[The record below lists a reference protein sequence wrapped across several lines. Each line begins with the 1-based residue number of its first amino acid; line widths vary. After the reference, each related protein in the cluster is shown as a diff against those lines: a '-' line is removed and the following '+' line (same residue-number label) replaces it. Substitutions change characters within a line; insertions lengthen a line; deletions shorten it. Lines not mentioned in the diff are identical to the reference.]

1 MDLGTSA
8 PHIHIHSD
16 GDDLSIRRLHLIFIE
31 SLRTMKSCH
40 PIKSQKVRNSYL
52 VGSRRVGGKDLRDK
66 KSVPSEGRFRVLLDS
81 WKRKTISYAEGL
93 FLHTRCLI
101 QLWGPLGTSL
111 LLCSCAYSA
120 SSLGSCSFCAL
131 VRAPARL
138 ALGAQV
144 GVAGPEKTTRA
155 CLGSVVIV

>member
-16 GDDLSIRRLHLIFIE
+16 GDDLSIRRLHLISIE

-52 VGSRRVGGKDLRDK
+52 VGSRRMGGKDLRDE
-66 KSVPSEGRFRVLLDS
+66 KSVTSEGRFRVLLDS

-93 FLHTRCLI
+93 FLHTR
-101 QLWGPLGTSL
+101 WGPH
-111 LLCSCAYSA
+111 C
-120 SSLGSCSFCAL
+120 
-131 VRAPARL
+131 RL
-138 ALGAQV
+138 AHVLTRHLPQGLVPSVLWCERPHAWLWELG
-144 GVAGPEKTTRA
+144 
-155 CLGSVVIV
+155 